1 MVSRPAPSP
10 RPSPPMGERESRRTR
25 CDLGQPRF
33 RACFPGRLELQIAR
47 MKKLILGLTLAV
59 IACVSAQAGDDKK
72 ACEQACADKAKATCS
87 EAAKAACADKAKV
100 AGTDCSGC
108 TGKAKFTRKVD
119 INAKGATLLLVRR

>member
-1 MVSRPAPSP
+1 
-10 RPSPPMGERESRRTR
+10 
-25 CDLGQPRF
+25 
-33 RACFPGRLELQIAR
+33 

-72 ACEQACADKAKATCS
+72 ASDKSCCDKAKAACS
-87 EAAKAACADKAKV
+87 ESAKA

-119 INAKGATLLLVRR
+119 PTAKGATLLLVRR